1 MNKEKIMNREYV
13 KDKVFSLIQGVLEGS
28 DINIREDSGLMDDL
42 DLSSLEIM
50 TMISDI
56 EDEFNIVLTEAE
68 MRKVISVS
76 DLIEAIYSKSEK

>member
-1 MNKEKIMNREYV
+1 MNREYV